1 MAPAEEKTR
10 KINRMTSTAA
20 VLADPNKRG
29 VRVRWRLRLFFSFF
43 KEVCGVRVCG
53 FYCYR
58 PSNVELIVL
67 FSEQA
72 RIQFARMERS
82 GFLSISVN
90 VNFGKSK

>member
-10 KINRMTSTAA
+10 KINRVTSTAA

-29 VRVRWRLRLFFSFF
+29 VRVRWRLRLFFSF

-72 RIQFARMERS
+72 RIQFARMEQS

-90 VNFGKSK
+90 CEF